1 MTWIAANLWSTS
13 WSNGNKT
20 KRNKWGLIKLK
31 KCLLGKGNHKQD
43 EKTTLR
49 TWESNCKWSNWQSIN
64 PPNIQVARAARY
76 ETNNPI
82 KKQAEDLNRHF
93 SKEDIQMASRHMKKY
108 STSLIIRGMQ
118 IKTPHQSERPSAK
131 YLQAINA
138 GEGVEKREPSCT
150 VGALHSEVNVQVLS

>member
-1 MTWIAANLWSTS
+1 MQLNI
-13 WSNGNKT
+13 
-20 KRNKWGLIKLK
+20 R
-31 KCLLGKGNHKQD
+31 KG
-43 EKTTLR
+43 
-49 TWESNCKWSNWQSIN
+49 
-64 PPNIQVARAARY
+64 
-76 ETNNPI
+76 NNPI

-150 VGALHSEVNVQVLS
+150 VGGIYWWKCKLIQPP